1 MTDTTT
7 TPVAAPE
14 KADGQKVNVEMAVI
28 AYFIFFVPLLTDAK
42 DDPFVKF
49 HLKQAILLV
58 IGAVIS
64 SMIAAVIPVIGVLI
78 ISPILS
84 IGLLILW
91 IMGLVSAINKEKKE
105 LPIIG
110 KYAEQLLKF

>member
-7 TPVAAPE
+7 TPVATPE
-14 KADGQKVNVEMAVI
+14 KTDEQKVNVEMAVI

-49 HLKQAILLV
+49 HIKQAIILI
-58 IGAVIS
+58 IGVVIS
-64 SMIAAVIPVIGVLI
+64 SVISSVPLIGWLFG
-78 ISPILS
+78 SILT
-84 IGLLILW
+84 IGILILW
-91 IMGLVSAINKEKKE
+91 IMGLISAINKEKKE

>member
-28 AYFIFFVPLLTDAK
+28 AYIIFLVPLLTDAK

-49 HLKQAILLV
+49 HLKQAIILV
-58 IGAVIS
+58 IAAVIS
-64 SMIAAVIPVIGVLI
+64 SVIASIPVIGWFLLGPV
-78 ISPILS
+78 LS

>member
-7 TPVAAPE
+7 TPVATPE

-28 AYFIFFVPLLTDAK
+28 AYIIFLVPLLTDAK

-49 HLKQAILLV
+49 HIKQAIILIICL
-58 IGAVIS
+58 VIS
-64 SMIAAVIPVIGVLI
+64 SVITSIPFIGWI
-78 ISPILS
+78 FGSIMT

-91 IMGLVSAINKEKKE
+91 IMGLISAINKEKKE

>member
-28 AYFIFFVPLLTDAK
+28 AYIIFLVPLLTDAK

-49 HLKQAILLV
+49 HLKQAIILV
-58 IGAVIS
+58 IAAVIS